1 MARIEYEEKIQ
12 KSLLVLYF
20 RGSTIQ
26 SICREYGIPRY
37 EFHKWM
43 KLHDADK
50 LETKEVKTFLQIRE
64 LKQQKNKLE
73 EEILFLN
80 EAINL
85 WKVLERDDFKN

>member
-1 MARIEYEEKIQ
+1 MARIEYGEEIQ
-12 KSLLVLYF
+12 KSLLVLYS
-20 RGSTIQ
+20 RGSTID
-26 SICREYGIPRY
+26 SICKEYGIPRY

-43 KLHDADK
+43 KLQHDADK
-50 LETKEVKTFLQIRE
+50 LETKEVKTLLQIRE

-85 WKVLERDDFKN
+85 LESP

>member
-1 MARIEYEEKIQ
+1 MARIEYGEEIQ
-12 KSLLVLYF
+12 KSLLVLYS
-20 RGSTIQ
+20 RGSTID
-26 SICREYGIPRY
+26 SICKEYGIPRY

-85 WKVLERDDFKN
+85 LESPW

>member
-37 EFHKWM
+37 EFYKWM

-50 LETKEVKTFLQIRE
+50 LETKEVETFLQIRRIKTAK
-64 LKQQKNKLE
+64 KQ
-73 EEILFLN
+73 IRR
-80 EAINL
+80 
-85 WKVLERDDFKN
+85 RDFVFK

>member
-85 WKVLERDDFKN
+85 L

>member
-20 RGSTIQ
+20 RGSTMQ

-85 WKVLERDDFKN
+85 LESP

>member
-73 EEILFLN
+73 EEIMFLN

-85 WKVLERDDFKN
+85 LESP

>member
-1 MARIEYEEKIQ
+1 MARIEYGEEIQ
-12 KSLLVLYF
+12 KSLLVLYS

-50 LETKEVKTFLQIRE
+50 LETKEVKTFLQVRE

-80 EAINL
+80 EAIN
-85 WKVLERDDFKN
+85 

>member
-12 KSLLVLYF
+12 KSLLVLYS

-50 LETKEVKTFLQIRE
+50 LETKEVKTFLQVRE

-85 WKVLERDDFKN
+85 LESP

>member
-1 MARIEYEEKIQ
+1 
-12 KSLLVLYF
+12 
-20 RGSTIQ
+20 
-26 SICREYGIPRY
+26 SICKEYGIPRY
-37 EFHKWM
+37 KFHKWM

-50 LETKEVKTFLQIRE
+50 LETKEVETFLQIRE

-85 WKVLERDDFKN
+85 LESP

>member
-1 MARIEYEEKIQ
+1 MARIEYGEEIQ
-12 KSLLVLYF
+12 KSLLVLYS
-20 RGSTIQ
+20 RGSTID
-26 SICREYGIPRY
+26 SICKEYGIPRY
-37 EFHKWM
+37 EFHRWM

-50 LETKEVKTFLQIRE
+50 LETKEVKTLLQIRE

-85 WKVLERDDFKN
+85 LESP

>member
-1 MARIEYEEKIQ
+1 MARIEYGEEIQ
-12 KSLLVLYF
+12 KSLLVLYS
-20 RGSTIQ
+20 RGSTID

-80 EAINL
+80 EAI
-85 WKVLERDDFKN
+85 

>member
-1 MARIEYEEKIQ
+1 MARIEYGEEIQ
-12 KSLLVLYF
+12 KSLLVLYS
-20 RGSTIQ
+20 RGSTID
-26 SICREYGIPRY
+26 SICKEYGIPRY

-43 KLHDADK
+43 KLHNADK
-50 LETKEVKTFLQIRE
+50 LETKEVKTLLQIRE

-85 WKVLERDDFKN
+85 LESP

>member
-1 MARIEYEEKIQ
+1 MARIEYGEEIQ
-12 KSLLVLYF
+12 KSLLVLYS
-20 RGSTIQ
+20 RGSTID
-26 SICREYGIPRY
+26 SICKEYGIPRY

-50 LETKEVKTFLQIRE
+50 LETKEMKTFLQIRE

-85 WKVLERDDFKN
+85 LESP

>member
-1 MARIEYEEKIQ
+1 MARIEYGEEIQ
-12 KSLLVLYF
+12 KSLLVLYS

-50 LETKEVKTFLQIRE
+50 LETKEVETFLQIRE

-85 WKVLERDDFKN
+85 LESP

>member
-12 KSLLVLYF
+12 KSLLVLYS
-20 RGSTIQ
+20 RGSTID
-26 SICREYGIPRY
+26 SICKEYGIPRY

-85 WKVLERDDFKN
+85 LESP

>member
-73 EEILFLN
+73 EEIMFLN
-80 EAINL
+80 EAIN
-85 WKVLERDDFKN
+85 

>member
-1 MARIEYEEKIQ
+1 K
-12 KSLLVLYF
+12 
-20 RGSTIQ
+20 
-26 SICREYGIPRY
+26 EYGIPRY

-50 LETKEVKTFLQIRE
+50 LETKEVETFLQIRE

-85 WKVLERDDFKN
+85 LESP

>member
-50 LETKEVKTFLQIRE
+50 LETKEVKTFLQVRE

-80 EAINL
+80 EAIN
-85 WKVLERDDFKN
+85 

>member
-1 MARIEYEEKIQ
+1 MARIEYGEEIQ
-12 KSLLVLYF
+12 KSLLVLYS
-20 RGSTIQ
+20 RGSTID
-26 SICREYGIPRY
+26 SICKEYGIPRY

-43 KLHDADK
+43 KLHDRDK

-85 WKVLERDDFKN
+85 LESP

>member
-26 SICREYGIPRY
+26 SICKEYGIPRY

-85 WKVLERDDFKN
+85 LESP

>member
-1 MARIEYEEKIQ
+1 MARIEYGEEIQ
-12 KSLLVLYF
+12 KSLLVLYS
-20 RGSTIQ
+20 RGSTID
-26 SICREYGIPRY
+26 SICKEYGIPRC

-43 KLHDADK
+43 KLHDSDK
-50 LETKEVKTFLQIRE
+50 LETKEVETFLQIRE

-85 WKVLERDDFKN
+85 LESP

>member
-1 MARIEYEEKIQ
+1 MARIEYGEEIQ
-12 KSLLVLYF
+12 KSLLVLYS
-20 RGSTIQ
+20 RGSTID
-26 SICREYGIPRY
+26 SICKEYGIPSY

-43 KLHDADK
+43 KLHDSDK

-85 WKVLERDDFKN
+85 LESP

>member
-1 MARIEYEEKIQ
+1 MARIEYGEEIQ
-12 KSLLVLYF
+12 KSLLVLYS
-20 RGSTIQ
+20 RGSTID
-26 SICREYGIPRY
+26 SICKEYGISRY

-50 LETKEVKTFLQIRE
+50 LETKEVKTLLQIRE

-85 WKVLERDDFKN
+85 LESP

>member
-1 MARIEYEEKIQ
+1 MARIEYGEEIQ
-12 KSLLVLYF
+12 KSLLVLYS
-20 RGSTIQ
+20 RGSTID

-85 WKVLERDDFKN
+85 LE

>member
-1 MARIEYEEKIQ
+1 MARIEYGEEIQ
-12 KSLLVLYF
+12 KSLLVLYS
-20 RGSTIQ
+20 RGSTID

-50 LETKEVKTFLQIRE
+50 LETKEVKTFLQVRE

-85 WKVLERDDFKN
+85 LEIP

>member
-1 MARIEYEEKIQ
+1 MARIEYGEEIQ
-12 KSLLVLYF
+12 KSLLVLYS
-20 RGSTIQ
+20 RGSTID
-26 SICREYGIPRY
+26 SICKEYGIPRY

-85 WKVLERDDFKN
+85 

>member
-85 WKVLERDDFKN
+85 LES

>member
-1 MARIEYEEKIQ
+1 EEIQ
-12 KSLLVLYF
+12 KSLLVLYS

-26 SICREYGIPRY
+26 SICKEYGIPRY

-50 LETKEVKTFLQIRE
+50 LETKEVETFLQIRE

-85 WKVLERDDFKN
+85 LESP

>member
-1 MARIEYEEKIQ
+1 
-12 KSLLVLYF
+12 
-20 RGSTIQ
+20 
-26 SICREYGIPRY
+26 EYGIPRY

-50 LETKEVKTFLQIRE
+50 LETKEVETFLQIRE

-85 WKVLERDDFKN
+85 LESP

>member
-1 MARIEYEEKIQ
+1 MSRIEYGEEIQ
-12 KSLLVLYF
+12 KSLLVLYS
-20 RGSTIQ
+20 RGSTID
-26 SICREYGIPRY
+26 SICKEYGIPRY

-50 LETKEVKTFLQIRE
+50 LETKEVKTVLQIRE

-85 WKVLERDDFKN
+85 LESP

>member
-1 MARIEYEEKIQ
+1 MARIEYGEEIQ
-12 KSLLVLYF
+12 KSLLVLYS
-20 RGSTIQ
+20 RGSTID
-26 SICREYGIPRY
+26 SICKEYGIPRY

-50 LETKEVKTFLQIRE
+50 LETKEAKTFLQIRE

-85 WKVLERDDFKN
+85 LESP

>member
-1 MARIEYEEKIQ
+1 MARIEYGEEIQ
-12 KSLLVLYF
+12 KSLLVLYS
-20 RGSTIQ
+20 RGSTID
-26 SICREYGIPRY
+26 SICKEYGIPRY

-85 WKVLERDDFKN
+85 LE